1 MRPFKQPW
9 LTGRRSRL
17 DLKATIDDYSRS
29 LELIPTFR
37 PAPERWFELVIVVD
51 RSFSMAVWQE
61 TVAELIQI
69 LRGTGAFRKLHVW
82 DMDPTQERL
91 MLRGPRGQVIVPR
104 QMNSSD
110 GRRLALV
117 VSDCSSEGWRS
128 GLAWTIIREWARAV
142 PIALVNPLPPK
153 LWRRTGLDMPS
164 VRVDP
169 PGVSGARNSALRYEA
184 PFMLQTTV
192 DACEVLTPLPALAM
206 TPYSLGRW
214 ARTLM
219 RIDRRGCD
227 AIVVPDQGLLDEL
240 EILGGDLDQGLARL
254 GVEDTLPP
262 GDAIVDG
269 FLHVASPEAVRLAV
283 LCAPYQQVGL
293 PLLHLIREEL
303 VPEATASD
311 EAEVILSGLFVIS
324 SDQGGRATLRFREGI
339 RAELKNLLSAHDAWL
354 LHDALSRRVDRLAAA
369 RGGFLAVAQDPHGNL
384 VLPADAEPFAE
395 ASVDT
400 LRLLGVMTSSFASV
414 SQQALGRLVGNTE
427 SPTSSTGQALSEPPS
442 AAMAR
447 HITSGPPV
455 RSAYLEQVRRIA
467 PAQLHD
473 RDGELAELAAFCAE
487 PGRSSYAWWRAPAW
501 AGKSALMSWFVL
513 HPPPGVQVVSFFVTA
528 RYKGQGD
535 RGAFTDAVLEQLAD
549 LLGQPIPAYLTE
561 TTREPHLLRL
571 LTQAAEECQRLV
583 LVIDGLDQD
592 RGVMAGPDAHSIA
605 ALLPARPPAGL
616 RVIVAGRPDPPIP
629 ADIPGDHPLRDPA
642 IVRML
647 STSPSAEVV
656 KTDMQRELRRL
667 LHGDQAEQ
675 DLLGLVAAAGGG
687 LSARDLA
694 ELTSMSVYEI
704 EDNLHAIAGR
714 TFISRASIWQPG
726 TAPPVYVLGHEE
738 LQMAA
743 TAFLGGA
750 RLGEYRER
758 LHAWAEDYRQ
768 RGWPAGTPEY
778 LLRGY
783 FRMLH
788 DAVDIRKLVACA
800 TDKARHDRMLDIT
813 GGDTAAFAEI
823 TDVRDLLLRLDEPDP
838 SALASL
844 NAHLRELA
852 ERNTNV
858 PTGLP
863 AVLAS
868 LGQPT
873 RAEAVARSITD
884 SDQRAWA
891 LAGLAE
897 AAAGTGDL
905 DRAEALARSIT
916 GPAQR
921 ARALAGLTEAAS
933 AAGDLD
939 RAEMLARSITDPAQ
953 RARALA
959 GAAEAVAGAGD
970 LDRAE
975 ALARSITDTDQRAR
989 ALAGVV
995 EAAVGAGDLDR
1006 AEMLARSITDTDQR
1020 ARALAG
1026 AAEAA
1031 VGAGDLDRAEA
1042 LAQAITD
1049 LYHRAWALAGVA
1061 EAVAG
1066 AGDLDRA
1073 EALARSITDT
1083 DQRARALAGV
1093 VEAAAGAGD
1102 LDRAEA
1108 LARSITDPAQRAR
1121 ALAGVA
1127 EAVAGA
1133 GDLDRAEALARAITD
1148 LYHRAWALA
1157 GLAEVAVS
1165 VGDRARA
1172 RALVERAE
1180 VAVRTADLDRARA
1193 LAERAGALAQAIT
1206 DPYQRTWVLTSLV
1219 QAIAGLGDLDRARVL
1234 AEQAEALARSIT
1246 DADQRARVLVGLA
1259 EAVAGA
1265 GDLDRAEALVRSI
1278 TDPAHQA
1285 RALAGVAEVAV
1296 SAGDLD
1302 RAEALVRSI
1311 TGPAHQARA
1320 LATLVEAMA
1329 RAGDIDRAETL
1340 ANGINDPGQHAGALT
1355 TLAKM
1360 VSAAGDYR
1368 RATTLAESAA
1378 VVARTITH
1386 AVEQA

>member
-1 MRPFKQPW
+1 MPDNATLGNPGRESNDPLDRVIEAVRAVEPDMDAICIAETMWLAALWAPDPEGNILEEAANRAGDSSVQITPSQAQHSGIRRPVTKSRRGLYERGPSSDRTGILGRAVGVPQGRALPRALEVARSMRPFKQPW

-487 PGRSSYAWWRAPAW
+487 PGRSSYAWWRAP
-501 AGKSALMSWFVL
+501 GL
-513 HPPPGVQVVSFFVTA
+513 GGQV
-528 RYKGQGD
+528 R
-535 RGAFTDAVLEQLAD
+535 TD
-549 LLGQPIPAYLTE
+549 
-561 TTREPHLLRL
+561 
-571 LTQAAEECQRLV
+571 V
-583 LVIDGLDQD
+583 LVC
-592 RGVMAGPDAHSIA
+592 A
-605 ALLPARPPAGL
+605 APAA
-616 RVIVAGRPDPPIP
+616 
-629 ADIPGDHPLRDPA
+629 
-642 IVRML
+642 
-647 STSPSAEVV
+647 
-656 KTDMQRELRRL
+656 RR
-667 LHGDQAEQ
+667 
-675 DLLGLVAAAGGG
+675 AGG
-687 LSARDLA
+687 
-694 ELTSMSVYEI
+694 V
-704 EDNLHAIAGR
+704 
-714 TFISRASIWQPG
+714 
-726 TAPPVYVLGHEE
+726 VLRHSP
-738 LQMAA
+738 LQ
-743 TAFLGGA
+743 
-750 RLGEYRER
+750 
-758 LHAWAEDYRQ
+758 
-768 RGWPAGTPEY
+768 
-778 LLRGY
+778 
-783 FRMLH
+783 
-788 DAVDIRKLVACA
+788 
-800 TDKARHDRMLDIT
+800 
-813 GGDTAAFAEI
+813 
-823 TDVRDLLLRLDEPDP
+823 
-838 SALASL
+838 
-844 NAHLRELA
+844 
-852 ERNTNV
+852 
-858 PTGLP
+858 
-863 AVLAS
+863 
-868 LGQPT
+868 
-873 RAEAVARSITD
+873 
-884 SDQRAWA
+884 
-891 LAGLAE
+891 
-897 AAAGTGDL
+897 
-905 DRAEALARSIT
+905 
-916 GPAQR
+916 GPR
-921 ARALAGLTEAAS
+921 
-933 AAGDLD
+933 
-939 RAEMLARSITDPAQ
+939 
-953 RARALA
+953 
-959 GAAEAVAGAGD
+959 
-970 LDRAE
+970 
-975 ALARSITDTDQRAR
+975 
-989 ALAGVV
+989 
-995 EAAVGAGDLDR
+995 
-1006 AEMLARSITDTDQR
+1006 
-1020 ARALAG
+1020 
-1026 AAEAA
+1026 
-1031 VGAGDLDRAEA
+1031 
-1042 LAQAITD
+1042 
-1049 LYHRAWALAGVA
+1049 
-1061 EAVAG
+1061 
-1066 AGDLDRA
+1066 
-1073 EALARSITDT
+1073 
-1083 DQRARALAGV
+1083 
-1093 VEAAAGAGD
+1093 
-1102 LDRAEA
+1102 
-1108 LARSITDPAQRAR
+1108 
-1121 ALAGVA
+1121 
-1127 EAVAGA
+1127 
-1133 GDLDRAEALARAITD
+1133 
-1148 LYHRAWALA
+1148 
-1157 GLAEVAVS
+1157 
-1165 VGDRARA
+1165 
-1172 RALVERAE
+1172 
-1180 VAVRTADLDRARA
+1180 
-1193 LAERAGALAQAIT
+1193 
-1206 DPYQRTWVLTSLV
+1206 
-1219 QAIAGLGDLDRARVL
+1219 
-1234 AEQAEALARSIT
+1234 
-1246 DADQRARVLVGLA
+1246 
-1259 EAVAGA
+1259 
-1265 GDLDRAEALVRSI
+1265 
-1278 TDPAHQA
+1278 
-1285 RALAGVAEVAV
+1285 
-1296 SAGDLD
+1296 
-1302 RAEALVRSI
+1302 
-1311 TGPAHQARA
+1311 
-1320 LATLVEAMA
+1320 
-1329 RAGDIDRAETL
+1329 
-1340 ANGINDPGQHAGALT
+1340 
-1355 TLAKM
+1355 
-1360 VSAAGDYR
+1360 
-1368 RATTLAESAA
+1368 
-1378 VVARTITH
+1378 
-1386 AVEQA
+1386 